1 MISAPPEARVTS
13 VLEVLNRYEKK
24 PLQQLDGFTF
34 LKALTSG
41 KRRRGIFIL
50 GEDLTREVFKLCL
63 NEAIAAGLDSERLYI
78 YGRLGIYSGRSI
90 EFTRFE
96 DLGL

>member
-1 MISAPPEARVTS
+1 MNQAPSQARVSS
-13 VLEVLNRYEKK
+13 VLSVLNRYEKR
-24 PLQQLDGFTF
+24 PLPRLDGFTF

-41 KRRRGIFIL
+41 KRKRGIFIL
-50 GEDLTREVFKLCL
+50 GEDLTREVFKLCIK
-63 NEAIAAGLDSERLYI
+63 EAIAAGIDHDKLYI

-90 EFTRFE
+90 EFTKFA

>member
-1 MISAPPEARVTS
+1 MNQAPSEARVSS
-13 VLEVLNRYEKK
+13 VLAVLNRYEKR

-50 GEDLTREVFKLCL
+50 GEDLTREVFKLCFK
-63 NEAIAAGLDSERLYI
+63 EVIAAGLDPDKLYI
-78 YGRLGIYSGRSI
+78 YGRLGIYSGRSF